1 MRSLCKIFWCILAV
15 LLLDVTR
22 GFAQQE
28 FKLKGVLF
36 ENGAKIR
43 IALAEVSNKRNGYA
57 VGSNDLGLFEIKAQ
71 VGDTLLV
78 TKRGFNDLTVVVSSS
93 KDLVLKLNRGNM
105 LNEVVITGKGKE
117 KEMQAIEKDFKGKG
131 SFYAGKPPIGLL
143 SPFGGSP
150 LTFLYE
156 LFGKTPR
163 DARRFRRYHQTE
175 NEQTHVDQFF
185 NKSIINKN
193 TGLEGKPLEDFM
205 IAYRPDYE
213 KAKNWNSYDG
223 LKWISESYKKYKDSL
238 KVTQ

>member
-1 MRSLCKIFWCILAV
+1 MKSLCRIFLCILAFILSGV
-15 LLLDVTR
+15 ASS
-22 GFAQQE
+22 FAQQE

-36 ENGAKIR
+36 ENGTKIR
-43 IALAEVSNKRNGYA
+43 IALAEITNNHNHYA
-57 VGSNDLGLFEIKAQ
+57 VGSSDLGLFEIRAQ
-71 VGDTLLV
+71 VGDTLLI
-78 TKRGFNDLTVVVSSS
+78 TKRGFNDVTGVVSSS

-105 LNEVVITGKGKE
+105 LNEVLIKGQAKE
-117 KEMQAIEKDFKGKG
+117 KDLRDIEQDFKNKG

-163 DARRFRRYHQTE
+163 DARRFRKYHQTE

-185 NKSIINKN
+185 NKSIIAKN
-193 TGLEGKPLEDFM
+193 TGLEGKALEDFM

-213 KAKNWNSYDG
+213 KAKNWNTYDG
-223 LKWISESYKKYKDSL
+223 LKWIAESYKKYKDSL
-238 KVTQ
+238 N